1 MPRPRPMQQEQG
13 GCLRT
18 SVLVTGILHIVLV
31 INWVTMLVTMP
42 YLPTVLPILLSVLGC
57 IGGGF
62 QIAGATAV
70 CANEKKV
77 KHAYSVLKYPFSVF
91 NIEPRHLQWL
101 EEAMSPARGHPHHD
115 RGRLCNSWSH
125 HSLGTLFAPA

>member
-18 SVLVTGILHIVLV
+18 SVLVTGILHIVLSV
-31 INWVTMLVTMP
+31 FTFN
-42 YLPTVLPILLSVLGC
+42 VLGC

-77 KHAYSVLKYPFSVF
+77 KHAYSETIP
-91 NIEPRHLQWL
+91 L
-101 EEAMSPARGHPHHD
+101 E
-115 RGRLCNSWSH
+115 
-125 HSLGTLFAPA
+125 